1 MKKRLLSIL
10 LVASMVVAMVPAMVF
25 ATSAE
30 TSITDWTADEIVL
43 MTKDDYLAF
52 HAQLVAG
59 NRFIGQTVKLGA
71 DINLGGV
78 TLAQIGNAVTSP
90 NGFRGTLDGQ
100 FHTLENFKTAAQYS
114 NGFLGNL
121 YEADPDVHVQ
131 IKNLRVL
138 NYTNTVSKRVGA
150 FYGQVGVKLTFEN
163 VYLNAYING
172 TSGGNAEYAGGY
184 IGNVIDAADVKF
196 NNCVFDGSVAFAS
209 NSNGGSAFVGAVG
222 HKDSASGHYDRPDNK
237 LVFTNCLAT
246 GTFYYA
252 SAGSSTYVSCR
263 FVGVWGAGE
272 NEAAT
277 KDKPSNKDINP
288 DLYEYNNCIQWSET
302 HQNNSGSHK
311 AVCEELTGMWPGDDI
326 ELVRSKLPEDGSFTA
341 RSTSYPI
348 PTALMPFYT
357 ADFIDWEAKTIT
369 LTNADDFKAFHN
381 KLIEGEKFLGKTVKL
396 GADIDLGGATLG
408 ALGAVDTSNN
418 TTFSNGKGFYGTF
431 DGQFHTLSNLKLA
444 SNVTNAGLFGSL
456 SSKARGDAT
465 AESFEANVQI
475 KNLKVENLSAT
486 GLKRYGLFYGDV
498 NVPVSF
504 ENVYMNATTTSG
516 KHMGGGFVGNALKH
530 AVMSFTNCVFDGNL
544 NYGWYMGSGFVGAL
558 GDNHTAP
565 TTKPVFTNCV
575 VSGTFQNGTETV
587 GGGAHYIGN
596 KRDDATAGTFTN
608 CIQYTDYR
616 QTGNGAAS
624 ALCPTLTNIGSGLTA
639 KTPEGFTARNTSYPV
654 PTTLLPFFTDEINA
668 AHETQAGGE
677 NALTVEY
684 STAQKKA
691 ENSEW
696 NVRLIGALNVAD
708 EAALANYKAVGFEI
722 VAVSQN
728 TGEVMNVG
736 ATNIY
741 DVYTSY
747 LENDATITAAEA
759 GGTYVFMLA
768 LEDIPMD
775 KGIATFAIKTYYTDA
790 NGATVYT
797 DMYVLNFN
805 TAAPA
810 AA

>member
-10 LVASMVVAMVPAMVF
+10 LVAAMVVAMLPAMVF
-25 ATSAE
+25 ATGAE
-30 TSITDWTADEIVL
+30 DAVPSIDWNAQEITL
-43 MTKDDYLAF
+43 MT
-52 HAQLVAG
+52 
-59 NRFIGQTVKLGA
+59 
-71 DINLGGV
+71 
-78 TLAQIGNAVTSP
+78 
-90 NGFRGTLDGQ
+90 
-100 FHTLENFKTAAQYS
+100 
-114 NGFLGNL
+114 
-121 YEADPDVHVQ
+121 
-131 IKNLRVL
+131 
-138 NYTNTVSKRVGA
+138 
-150 FYGQVGVKLTFEN
+150 
-163 VYLNAYING
+163 
-172 TSGGNAEYAGGY
+172 
-184 IGNVIDAADVKF
+184 
-196 NNCVFDGSVAFAS
+196 
-209 NSNGGSAFVGAVG
+209 
-222 HKDSASGHYDRPDNK
+222 
-237 LVFTNCLAT
+237 
-246 GTFYYA
+246 
-252 SAGSSTYVSCR
+252 
-263 FVGVWGAGE
+263 
-272 NEAAT
+272 
-277 KDKPSNKDINP
+277 
-288 DLYEYNNCIQWSET
+288 
-302 HQNNSGSHK
+302 
-311 AVCEELTGMWPGDDI
+311 
-326 ELVRSKLPEDGSFTA
+326 
-341 RSTSYPI
+341 
-348 PTALMPFYT
+348 
-357 ADFIDWEAKTIT
+357 
-369 LTNADDFKAFHN
+369 ADDFKAFHDQIHAKGKGAFADQVVKLGADIDMTGYTLTPFTAADADGYVGFAGTLDGQYHTLSGITMALSAN
-381 KLIEGEKFLGKTVKL
+381 CTGFLGNPGYVNGAEYKPHIEIKNLALINSTIGSSSRSDIGGFYGMANAIVRFTNVYNAATIDGKGSTGAFVHSTRWGSGQVIFNNCVFAGVKLNSSTSNTGFVGKLNHTNTNTSTFTNCVMAGSLRDSSSNVLQKAYTFVGSVNGKSVTYTNCVQYSDYFQTGDGVASAVSQNCVGIGSGFTAMAPEGFITTTSYPIPATLAPFFRWDVAEITLMNADDYLTFHSKLIEGKKFLGQTVKL

-418 TTFSNGKGFYGTF
+418 TTFSNGKGFYGIF

-516 KHMGGGFVGNALKH
+516 KHMGGGFVGNALKY
-530 AVMSFTNCVFDGNL
+530 AVMSFTNCVFDGDL
-544 NYGWYMGSGFVGAL
+544 NYTWYMGSGFVGAL

-575 VSGTFQNGTETV
+575 VSGTFQNDTGTV

-596 KRDDATAGTFTN
+596 KRDDANAGVFTN

-616 QTGNGAAS
+616 QTGDGAAS

-654 PTTLLPFFTDEINA
+654 PTTLLPFFADSVNA
-668 AHETQAGGE
+668 AHTEQAGGE

-684 STAQKKA
+684 YGAQKKA
-691 ENSEW
+691 VSEDDEDEW
-696 NVRLIGALNVAD
+696 NVRLIGAMNVAD

-728 TGEVMNVG
+728 TGEIMNVG

-747 LENDATITAAEA
+747 LENDAPITAAEA